1 MSTQLILTEKS
12 SVGFAVF
19 LGPELHPCPI
29 NRGREMSDY
38 FLENFSIYLLAE
50 KVNNKFKDFG
60 DQPKV
65 VIGALVI
72 YLIADI
78 VLRVSVKYLDNSH
91 ALNRV
96 VGNMFI
102 IIDCLFC
109 DK

>member
-1 MSTQLILTEKS
+1 M
-12 SVGFAVF
+12 
-19 LGPELHPCPI
+19 

-38 FLENFSIYLLAE
+38 LLDNFSIYLLAE
-50 KVNNKFKDFG
+50 KVHNMFKDFG

-65 VIGALVI
+65 VIGVLVI

-78 VLRVSVKYLDNSH
+78 VLCVSVKYLDNSH
-91 ALNRV
+91 SLNRV

-102 IIDCLFC
+102 VIDGLFC